1 MNTSMPNLSANS
13 AMVAVDLASVL
24 PPYAPLV
31 MPKQVLAADVSLFG
45 FMATLLAPLL
55 ALLKPSFRSAN

>member
-1 MNTSMPNLSANS
+1 MPNLSAHS
-13 AMVAVDLASVL
+13 AMVAVDLEAVL

-31 MPKQVLAADVSLFG
+31 MPKQSLSADVSMFS
-45 FMATLLAPLL
+45 FMAVALAPLL